1 MSMDW
6 ESILLIAG
14 SKYTIQNSKHT
25 HIINI
30 IYIYKYFLLPY
41 LCIVL
46 LYSKITFDSACSFG
60 EEGKINNRLQV
71 EVINGKIFAQ
81 YCHDFLQL
89 GKCIVFV

>member
-1 MSMDW
+1 M
-6 ESILLIAG
+6 
-14 SKYTIQNSKHT
+14 
-25 HIINI
+25 
-30 IYIYKYFLLPY
+30 
-41 LCIVL
+41 CIVL

-60 EEGKINNRLQV
+60 EGKINNRLQV